1 MSKSKV
7 TTLLMFALLLCSTL
21 SCTARPE
28 PRLPN
33 NTPLKTQHG
42 VVEAEVVV
50 DESCE
55 GVGDDEC
62 LMRRTLAAHVD
73 YIYTQ
78 KQKP

>member
-7 TTLLMFALLLCSTL
+7 TTLLMLALLCSIL

-28 PRLPN
+28 PQLPN
-33 NTPLKTQHG
+33 DTPLKTQHG
-42 VVEAEVVV
+42 GVEAEVV

-78 KQKP
+78 KQKH